1 MKFKIGDKVRFK
13 KIHSMEHGFL
23 KLSSGEFH
31 RKHEGMVAIVKEIK
45 TYGNLTTKSKY
56 NYGIKVD
63 IDKRNRFLFNIERFE
78 KISGITIDDDLF
90 EL

>member
-13 KIHSMEHGFL
+13 KIHSLGYDFL
-23 KLSSGEFH
+23 KYSSGEFH
-31 RKHEGMVAIVKEIK
+31 MKHEGMVAIIKDIK

-63 IDKRNRFLFNIERFE
+63 IDKKNKFLFNVERFE